1 MFPPLLVLCGL
12 LQKKK
17 QPQKKQKQT
26 HGEIVLLLLCDSVLT
41 LENDHEIAI
50 WGKET
55 LFISL

>member
-17 QPQKKQKQT
+17 QPQKQT

-55 LFISL
+55 LVISL